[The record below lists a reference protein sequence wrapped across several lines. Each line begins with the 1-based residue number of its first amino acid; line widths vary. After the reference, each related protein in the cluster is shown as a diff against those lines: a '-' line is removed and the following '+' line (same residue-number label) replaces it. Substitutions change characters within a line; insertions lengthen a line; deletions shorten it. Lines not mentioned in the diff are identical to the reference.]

1 MPLALKDFLYRCPA
15 CGHDPMEGR
24 RDLATCAACGLH
36 VDRNAAGATCLR
48 LHWPGMETAPTE
60 VPAATLAD
68 RIVSHGGALTRAT
81 APDGNMA
88 YEAEVRVRAAGTE
101 MPIRYRRRLLGF
113 AERFGAGS
121 PGILHLS
128 RDALGLRSLLPSDTV
143 PPRRWALE
151 DIRSLQTSSS
161 AVQITTRG
169 DGVVLFLFT
178 SDSPRRWDELLRH
191 AIGERWKRL
200 GKGTVHEFQP
210 RIRARGATT

>member
-1 MPLALKDFLYRCPA
+1 
-15 CGHDPMEGR
+15 MEGQG
-24 RDLATCAACGLH
+24 DVATCTSCGLH
-36 VDRNAAGATCLR
+36 VDRDAAGVTCLR
-48 LHWPGMETAPTE
+48 LRWPGTENPPLE

-68 RIVSHGGALTRAT
+68 RIVAHGGALTRAT
-81 APDGNMA
+81 SPDGGLV
-88 YEAEVRVRAAGTE
+88 YEAEVRVRTAGSE

-128 RDALGLRSLLPSDTV
+128 SDALELLALPQARAS
-143 PPRRWALE
+143 PPRRWPLE

-161 AVQITTRG
+161 SVQITTRE
-169 DGVVLFLFT
+169 DGVVLFRFI

-191 AIGERWKRL
+191 AIGERWKAM

-210 RIRARGATT
+210 RIRAERALT